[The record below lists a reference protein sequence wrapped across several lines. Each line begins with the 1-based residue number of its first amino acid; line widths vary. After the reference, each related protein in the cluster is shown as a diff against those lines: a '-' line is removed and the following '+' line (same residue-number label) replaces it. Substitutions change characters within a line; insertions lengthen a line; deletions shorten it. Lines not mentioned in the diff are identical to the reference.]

1 MLVPKAEELIA
12 TPHRFGGDKSK
23 AEAHFLA
30 GLGKAFHLM
39 RSRAHPDYPMTVYY
53 AYKQSETDKKDG
65 GIAST
70 GWETMLEGLLK
81 AGFQITGTWPMRT
94 EMKARSVARAG
105 TNALASSILLVCRPR
120 PDDARVV
127 TRRDLISVLRS
138 EIPNALRHLQEGNIA
153 PVDLAQAAIGPG
165 MAVFSRYRNVLEAD
179 GTPMRVRTALQIIN
193 GELDA
198 YFAEQEGDLDPDT
211 RFCIAWF
218 EQYGM
223 RAAAFGEADVL
234 ARAKNSSVEGIAES
248 GILQANAGKVC
259 LLSRDEYPDDWEPT
273 SDSRLNTWK
282 CTQYLIRALD
292 QGGEAAAA
300 RLVNLLGG
308 GPSEDARGLGYRLYA
323 ICERKGWGQE
333 AVAYNALVT
342 SWSYI
347 QSAATSPEAASPQP
361 DLF

>member
-1 MLVPKAEELIA
+1 MQPLFARQAIPMVWDFSECNPLSSSSGNLAGAVEWIAKVLIALPASGNGFSCQRDAANGIHEIDFPLVSTDPPYYDNIGYADLSDFFYIWLRRSLRRIYPDLFSLMLTPKTEELIA

-120 PDDARVV
+120 PDDAKVV

-179 GTPMRVRTALQIIN
+179 GTPMRVRTA
-193 GELDA
+193 
-198 YFAEQEGDLDPDT
+198 
-211 RFCIAWF
+211 
-218 EQYGM
+218 
-223 RAAAFGEADVL
+223 
-234 ARAKNSSVEGIAES
+234 
-248 GILQANAGKVC
+248 
-259 LLSRDEYPDDWEPT
+259 PT
-273 SDSRLNTWK
+273 NHQR
-282 CTQYLIRALD
+282 
-292 QGGEAAAA
+292 
-300 RLVNLLGG
+300 
-308 GPSEDARGLGYRLYA
+308 
-323 ICERKGWGQE
+323 
-333 AVAYNALVT
+333 
-342 SWSYI
+342 
-347 QSAATSPEAASPQP
+347 
-361 DLF
+361 